1 MKDMI
6 FIDTY
11 KKNTKTWPPSCD
23 NTWLCLHWNFFYILH
38 ACKNAVYSLT
48 LIISTVLN
56 STYQKYHLKDLW
68 KKMTINPAIILWH
81 QCGISRALKATAVHM
96 YMNNTV
102 PWG

>member
-11 KKNTKTWPPSCD
+11 KKIQKHDQHHVTIPD
-23 NTWLCLHWNFFYILH
+23 YVYIEIFFYILH

-48 LIISTVLN
+48 LIISTVLS

-68 KKMTINPAIILWH
+68 KKW
-81 QCGISRALKATAVHM
+81 Q
-96 YMNNTV
+96 
-102 PWG
+102 